1 MPKIPGVLN
10 LKAGSKGRNFE
21 SFTGLMDPKYIK
33 NAPEAV
39 KQLAYHNKKNGE
51 LTKVLIK
58 LYKQQQAKIDEAAN

>member
-1 MPKIPGVLN
+1 
-10 LKAGSKGRNFE
+10 
-21 SFTGLMDPKYIK
+21 MDPKYIK